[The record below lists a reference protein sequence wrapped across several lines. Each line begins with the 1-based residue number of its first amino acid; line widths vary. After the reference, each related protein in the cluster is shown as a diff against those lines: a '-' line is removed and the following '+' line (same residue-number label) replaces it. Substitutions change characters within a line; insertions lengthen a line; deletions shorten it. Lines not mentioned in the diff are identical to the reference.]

1 MGNRGSDSCGGGCR
15 AIEPAEAIV
24 VDVAISA
31 ELVSGVRAGEA
42 RRTTHGEES
51 PSCEGGR
58 PNGGEVRRCAIGPAL
73 RDILL

>member
-24 VDVAISA
+24 VDVVISA
-31 ELVSGVRAGEA
+31 GLVSGVRAGEA
-42 RRTTHGEES
+42 RRTT
-51 PSCEGGR
+51 R
-58 PNGGEVRRCAIGPAL
+58 GEVRGCAIGPAL